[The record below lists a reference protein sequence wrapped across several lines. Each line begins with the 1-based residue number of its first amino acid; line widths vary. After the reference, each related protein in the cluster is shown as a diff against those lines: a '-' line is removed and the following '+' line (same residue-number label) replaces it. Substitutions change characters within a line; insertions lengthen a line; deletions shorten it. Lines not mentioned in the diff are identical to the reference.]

1 MITFP
6 INKKSEDTIS
16 FRVIGHQMIG
26 TKKIDTKFICYADN
40 EENAKQILNEYKTV
54 NFVKYNMRT
63 LAKL

>member
-1 MITFP
+1 M
-6 INKKSEDTIS
+6 
-16 FRVIGHQMIG
+16 GHQMIG

-63 LAKL
+63 LAKQ